1 MNNDQKRMFLAIALS
16 AAVLFIW
23 QAYFAPKEQFKSQP
37 VAKVSEQV
45 SKAEATPVAVSPTTP
60 AGTDSSSNTAV
71 TPTSKEIKSF
81 TVDGGKGYVSLTNNL
96 GINDFSSED
105 AKHDFKNVVG
115 ESEAPFKLYI
125 KTGNA
130 YAPVFLEMVQ
140 EGSVIRGRNDEYG
153 ITFLGNKDEEGRFK
167 YSLTSIKPVS
177 YRFVFESKEK
187 SLDNRQVRYFT
198 FMGNKDVERFDV
210 GDEDSFDGQMKWVG
224 LDFNFHLFA
233 AVFDKNKLVRA
244 VNKNGILT
252 VDFVEPTQSLDTYF
266 VFVKKNYDLLTK
278 LGDKLE
284 LSVDFGIFGILAVP
298 ILRGIQFVYKYIPN
312 YGVGIILLTILL
324 RIITFPLYY
333 KSIVSMKKM
342 QKVQPELT
350 KLREKFK
357 DDPQRMQKETMD
369 LFKRAGANPL
379 GGCFPMLLQ
388 MPIFF
393 AFYQVLY
400 NAVEL
405 VNAPFI
411 GWIHDLSIKDPLYIL
426 PVAMAIAMFG
436 QQKLTPTTSA
446 DPTQQKIMM
455 AMPLVFGFIMKDLP
469 SGLVLYI
476 FVSTLFGILQQLLVY
491 KATD

>member
-1 MNNDQKRMFLAIALS
+1 
-16 AAVLFIW
+16 
-23 QAYFAPKEQFKSQP
+23 
-37 VAKVSEQV
+37 
-45 SKAEATPVAVSPTTP
+45 
-60 AGTDSSSNTAV
+60 
-71 TPTSKEIKSF
+71 
-81 TVDGGKGYVSLTNNL
+81 
-96 GINDFSSED
+96 
-105 AKHDFKNVVG
+105 
-115 ESEAPFKLYI
+115 
-125 KTGNA
+125 
-130 YAPVFLEMVQ
+130 
-140 EGSVIRGRNDEYG
+140 
-153 ITFLGNKDEEGRFK
+153 
-167 YSLTSIKPVS
+167 
-177 YRFVFESKEK
+177 
-187 SLDNRQVRYFT
+187 
-198 FMGNKDVERFDV
+198 
-210 GDEDSFDGQMKWVG
+210 
-224 LDFNFHLFA
+224 
-233 AVFDKNKLVRA
+233 
-244 VNKNGILT
+244 
-252 VDFVEPTQSLDTYF
+252 
-266 VFVKKNYDLLTK
+266 
-278 LGDKLE
+278 
-284 LSVDFGIFGILAVP
+284 
-298 ILRGIQFVYKYIPN
+298 
-312 YGVGIILLTILL
+312 
-324 RIITFPLYY
+324 
-333 KSIVSMKKM
+333 MKKM

>member
-1 MNNDQKRMFLAIALS
+1 MNNDQRRMFLAVALS

-23 QAYFAPKEQFKSQP
+23 QAYFAPKDQFGTKKPS
-37 VAKVSEQV
+37 V
-45 SKAEATPVAVSPTTP
+45 TTAVKNTVEPTKNNPTT
-60 AGTDSSSNTAV
+60 DNSNTTTSNPVNKA
-71 TPTSKEIKSF
+71 TAPSKELK
-81 TVDGGKGYVSLTNNL
+81 TYTLENEKGHITLNNSL
-96 GINDFSSED
+96 GIVDFSNAD
-105 AKHDFKNVVG
+105 AKYDFKKVVG
-115 ESEAPFKLYI
+115 ENDSPFKIFVKINGKYTRVYI
-125 KTGNA
+125 D
-130 YAPVFLEMVQ
+130 LIQ
-140 EGSVIRGRNDEYG
+140 EGNTLRGRNDA
-153 ITFLGNKDEEGRFK
+153 LGLNFVGTLDQDERFRFN
-167 YSLTSIKPVS
+167 LTSGTPLV
-177 YRFVFESKEK
+177 YRIEFQSEEK
-187 SLDNRQVRYFT
+187 MLDNRQVRYFT
-198 FMGNKDVERFDV
+198 FLGNKDVERFEV

-233 AVFDKNKLVRA
+233 TVFDNKKVVRT
-244 VNKNGILT
+244 VNKNGLLT
-252 VDFVEPTQSLDTYF
+252 VDIVEPTQSLDTYF
-266 VFVKKNYDLLTK
+266 IFVKKNYDLLAK
-278 LGDKLE
+278 LGDNLQ

-350 KLREKFK
+350 KLKEKFK
-357 DDPQRMQKETMD
+357 DDPQRMQKETME

-405 VNAPFI
+405 VNAPFM
-411 GWIHDLSIKDPLYIL
+411 GWISDLSTKDPLYIL
-426 PVAMAIAMFG
+426 PVAMAIAMFA
-436 QQKLTPTTSA
+436 QQKLTPTTSV

-455 AMPLVFGFIMKDLP
+455 AMPLIFGFIMKDLP

-476 FVSTLFGILQQLLVY
+476 FVSTLFGIIQQLIVY